1 MCKDKKNTEKTY
13 SDSEVRG
20 ERSDKKTSKIKE
32 KGGWTD
38 A

>member
-1 MCKDKKNTEKTY
+1 MCKDEIKEKTY

-20 ERSDKKTSKIKE
+20 ERSKIKASPAS
-32 KGGWTD
+32 KKDGWSD